1 MASLTDPSDYVV
13 SIDELAA
20 DACWRLIGR
29 SRVGRLGF
37 VVAGQPRVLPVN
49 SGVLDRQVVF
59 RTSGE
64 STLGGL
70 INGSNVTFECDHT
83 DPVAESGWSVVVR
96 GRLWAVVDPDE
107 LARLADS
114 ELHPWAPGVKDR
126 WMKIAPTEVTGRI
139 VTRHRKLPPGVHVP
153 SMPPN

>member
-13 SIDELAA
+13 SIDELDAE
-20 DACWRLIGR
+20 ACWRLIGR
-29 SRVGRLGF
+29 PLIGRLGF
-37 VVAGQPRVLPVN
+37 VVDGQPRVLPVN

-59 RTSGE
+59 RTSRE

-70 INGSNVTFECDHT
+70 INGSSVTFECDET
-83 DPVAESGWSVVVR
+83 DRTAESGWSVVVR

-114 ELHPWAPGVKDR
+114 ESHPWAPGVKDR
-126 WMKIAPTEVTGRI
+126 WLKIAPTEVTGR
-139 VTRHRKLPPGVHVP
+139 VVRRHRDLPPDSHVP
-153 SMPPN
+153 SMPPD

>member
-13 SIDELAA
+13 SIDELDA

-29 SRVGRLGF
+29 PRIGRLGF
-37 VVAGQPRVLPVN
+37 ILEGQPRVLPVN

-70 INGSNVTFECDHT
+70 TDGSDVTFECDAT
-83 DPVAESGWSVVVR
+83 DPAAESGWSVVVR
-96 GRLWAVVDPDE
+96 GRLSAVVDPDE
-107 LARLADS
+107 LARLAESD
-114 ELHPWAPGVKDR
+114 LHPWAPGVKDL
-126 WMKIAPTEVTGRI
+126 WMKITPTGVTGR
-139 VTRHRKLPPGVHVP
+139 VVKRHRHLQPGVHVP
-153 SMPPN
+153 SMRPD